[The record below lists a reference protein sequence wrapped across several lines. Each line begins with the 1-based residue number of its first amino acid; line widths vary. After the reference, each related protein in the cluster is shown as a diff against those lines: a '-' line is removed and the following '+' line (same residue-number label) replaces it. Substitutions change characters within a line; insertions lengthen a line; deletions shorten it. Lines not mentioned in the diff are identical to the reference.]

1 MVVLNIGLLVLSAVI
16 PILPQILTIVPAPYN
31 DVASGV
37 LALAVI
43 VYHKFTP
50 ASLTA
55 APIPTALPSV
65 PPPIVVVKP

>member
-1 MVVLNIGLLVLSAVI
+1 MIWLNVAILVGSAVL
-16 PILPQILTIVPAPYN
+16 PILPQVLSSLPGPYK
-31 DVASGV
+31 DVATGI
-37 LALAVI
+37 LALGLI